1 MRIESCGLNLEAGAG
16 YHGAVPTYSYK
27 CRDGKGASVTGT
39 IEADSD
45 AAAREALREKDLLV
59 ISINQSAAGGKKQ
72 SFFEAMKKVKLK
84 SLAIFTRQFATMINS
99 GLSLVRALD
108 VLTIQTEDK
117 KLADILSMIKEDV
130 EQGSTLTDAFG
141 KYPDTFNAL
150 FINLVSAGEVG
161 GVLDEVM
168 ARLAIFIEKDQ
179 ELKAKVKS
187 AMTYPTI
194 IFIFANV
201 IVIFLLVF
209 ILPTFIAMFTEMGV
223 ELPAPTAFLV
233 NVSKSLTSYWYM
245 WLATLFGMAFGL
257 KAWRKTESG
266 RYRWDSLML
275 KLPVF
280 GMLNTKIAVSRF
292 ARTMS
297 TLLSSGV
304 PIMQSLEV
312 VAKASGNAVM
322 EGGLMNVRE
331 QIREG
336 SNMADPIAAMPIF
349 PPMVTHMIAVGEE
362 TGNLDAMLEKVSD
375 FYDMEVE
382 RTLESLTA
390 MIEPLLM
397 VFMGVVV
404 GFIVVAMFLPMFS
417 LLNAI

>member
-1 MRIESCGLNLEAGAG
+1 M
-16 YHGAVPTYSYK
+16 PTYNYK

-59 ISINQSAAGGKKQ
+59 ISINQAAAGGKKQ

-245 WLATLFGMAFGL
+245 WIASFLGITFGI

-266 RYRWDSLML
+266 RYRWDSLLL

-280 GMLNTKIAVSRF
+280 GLLNTKIAVSRF

-336 SNMADPIAAMPIF
+336 SNMADPISAMPIF
-349 PPMVTHMIAVGEE
+349 PPMVTHMVAVGEE
-362 TGNLDAMLEKVSD
+362 TGNLDAMLEKISD
-375 FYDMEVE
+375 FYDMEIE

-404 GFIVVAMFLPMFS
+404 GFIVVSMFLPMFS